1 MKPKILLDS
10 NIAIYSV
17 KPSYD
22 NVRQALENYEF
33 SASAISEVEVLGY
46 HSFAPIDKRNLELM
60 FASMTIFDVDRMVI
74 KQAIALKQQK
84 KMSLGDSI
92 IASTAL
98 LQGLPLMTRNISDF
112 AWINGLQLINP
123 FDE

>member
-1 MKPKILLDS
+1 MKTKILLDS

-17 KPSYD
+17 KPNYQ
-22 NVRQALENYEF
+22 NVRQALASYDF
-33 SASAISEVEVLGY
+33 SISAISQVEVLGY
-46 HSFAPIDKRNLELM
+46 HNFDPLDKCNLEIM
-60 FASMTIFDVDRMVI
+60 IASMTIYEVDENVVN
-74 KQAIALKQQK
+74 QAIALKQQK

-98 LQGLPLMTRNISDF
+98 LHGLPLMTRNVSDF

>member
-22 NVRQALENYEF
+22 NVRQALANYEF
-33 SASAISEVEVLGY
+33 SVSAISEVEVLGY
-46 HSFAPIDKRNLELM
+46 HSFDPIDKRNLELM